1 MLLSRFLHVAPSVTA
16 TFFLTLVSLS
26 LGATKAEATIVRFH
40 TVLGAID
47 ARLYDT
53 ATPLTTT
60 NFVNYANDG
69 DWNNTF
75 IHRSV
80 PGFVVQ
86 GGGFTFSDAAG
97 LANVPT
103 DSPVQNEPGL
113 SNLRGTI
120 AMAKLGGDPN
130 SATSQWFFN
139 LSDNSANLD
148 NQNGGFTVFG
158 RVLGDGMD
166 IVDAIAALPLV
177 NAGSPFDTM
186 PVVNWTSGTSIT
198 EQNLVI
204 ISSVELLN
212 FADGDY
218 NFDGQVD
225 ATDFTIW
232 RNSLGS
238 TTEVAADGNGD
249 GLVDLLDYTI
259 WQNAYSGVQTVNIP
273 EPTSAVLLLLA
284 AVLGHKTLARRH
296 FS

>member
-1 MLLSRFLHVAPSVTA
+1 MGIGTTRSSIEVFLAS
-16 TFFLTLVSLS
+16 S
-26 LGATKAEATIVRFH
+26 
-40 TVLGAID
+40 
-47 ARLYDT
+47 
-53 ATPLTTT
+53 
-60 NFVNYANDG
+60 
-69 DWNNTF
+69 
-75 IHRSV
+75 
-80 PGFVVQ
+80 VQ

-225 ATDFTIW
+225 ATDFTVW
-232 RNSLGS
+232 RNSFGS

-273 EPTSAVLLLLA
+273 EPTSAMLLLLA
-284 AVLGHKTLARRH
+284 AALGHKTLARRH